1 MYIVEK
7 QSQKLLSLP
16 AREVKGKSLAVFGS
30 DLANRIL
37 KVLSEGAAYPKE
49 IAEKLG
55 VHEQKVYYHIK
66 NFERN
71 GLVKVARQENRQGA
85 VAKYYE
91 LTEPAFVV
99 RFAEMRET
107 TKITSVNEKVL
118 EFLDP
123 FIKDGKLNSTIVIG
137 SPLSHG
143 PERARSNDGYYAID
157 IALFLGS
164 FLSYSSG
171 DKPVVKLDT
180 ELRNGDLKQNIISL
194 GGPIVN
200 KVTERLNAKMP
211 VRFDYK
217 TKNIISKVSGKK
229 YSADENGF
237 VVKMPN
243 PYSKGHWII
252 VIAGKRYS
260 GTRAATIALTRYTE
274 EVSKGN
280 KKDHKVLARV
290 VEGLDLNSD
299 GIVDEAEF
307 LE

>member
-1 MYIVEK
+1 MYVIEK
-7 QSQKLLSLP
+7 TNGKLYSLP
-16 AREVKGKSLAVFGS
+16 AAEVKGKSLSVFGS
-30 DLANRIL
+30 DLAGRIL
-37 KVLSEGAAYPKE
+37 KVLSERPYYPKE

-71 GLVKVARQENRQGA
+71 GLVKIVRQENRQGA
-85 VAKYYE
+85 VAKFYE

-99 RFAEMRET
+99 RFRELEET
-107 TKITSVNEKVL
+107 TKITSADEKIPS
-118 EFLDP
+118 FLYP
-123 FIKDGKLNSTIVIG
+123 FIKDGKLNSTIIIG
-137 SPLSHG
+137 SPQSHG

-164 FLSYSSG
+164 FLSYQA
-171 DKPVVKLDT
+171 DRPVVKLDT
-180 ELRNGDLKQNIISL
+180 ELRTEDIHSNIIAL

-200 KVTERLNAKMP
+200 KITERMNAKMP
-211 VRFDYK
+211 IRFDYK
-217 TKNIISKVSGKK
+217 TKNIVSKVTGKT
-229 YSADENGF
+229 YNADETGF

-252 VIAGKRYS
+252 IVAGKRYS
-260 GTRAATIALTRYTE
+260 GTRAATIALTKYAAE
-274 EVSKGN
+274 LAKGN
-280 KKDHKVLARV
+280 KKDKKVFAKV

-299 GIVDEAEF
+299 GMVDEVEF

>member
-7 QSQKLLSLP
+7 QSQKLLTLP
-16 AREVKGKSLAVFGS
+16 AKEVKGKSLSVFGS
-30 DLANRIL
+30 ELANRIL
-37 KVLSEGAAYPKE
+37 KFLPEGPAYPKE
-49 IAEKLG
+49 IAQKLN

-71 GLVKVARQENRQGA
+71 GLVRVARTENRQGA

-99 RFAEMRET
+99 RFSDLRET
-107 TKITSVNEKVL
+107 TKISATNENAQK
-118 EFLDP
+118 FLDP
-123 FIKDGKLNSTIVIG
+123 FVKDGKLNCTIIIG
-137 SPLSHG
+137 SPQSHG

-164 FLSYSSG
+164 YLSYYSPE
-171 DKPVVKLDT
+171 PVVKLDT

-200 KVTERLNAKMP
+200 KITERMNAKMP

-217 TKNIISKVSGKK
+217 TKNIISKVSGKT
-229 YSADENGF
+229 YNADETGL

-252 VIAGKRYS
+252 IVAGKRYS
-260 GTRAATIALTRYTE
+260 GTRAATIALTKHTE
-274 EVSKGN
+274 ELAKGN
-280 KKDHKVLARV
+280 KKDKKVFAKV

-299 GIVDEAEF
+299 GIVDEIEF